1 MHFLLFFM
9 VLLSFFHLNAEH
21 SISEQTSVRRVV
33 SLTPYTDT
41 FVQQFTPSQKVAAL
55 SPSISEPKAC
65 NPQKASDVLGHF
77 PRHAGGLQNA
87 LHYKP
92 DLVVLEGHKSLF
104 TQAALAKI
112 GIASFVVS
120 HPKSITDCSSII
132 TQYCQ
137 LVGNLE
143 KATQYKAT
151 LQEFINQQ
159 PQRLHRTIVLLPG
172 NLTCGK
178 NTLFSELL
186 SLSGCHNVVSE
197 LSHSFGWG
205 NITMD
210 RILRLQPSIMI
221 TLYDHRQERSQAS
234 QNFQHPALKS
244 LAIKRIHLSSDM
256 AENPLIYAGRIIQ
269 FLRGQIS

>member
-1 MHFLLFFM
+1 MHFLLFFIT
-9 VLLSFFHLNAEH
+9 LLSFFHANAQKK
-21 SISEQTSVRRVV
+21 IVQRIV

-41 FVQQFTPSQKVAAL
+41 FVQQFMPNQKIAAL

-77 PRHAGGLQNA
+77 PRHTGGLQNA

-120 HPKSITDCSSII
+120 HPKSITDCASII

-137 LVGNLE
+137 LVGSFE
-143 KATQYKAT
+143 KAAEYKAQLQT
-151 LQEFINQQ
+151 LRNQK
-159 PQRLHRTIVLLPG
+159 PQALQRTIVLLPG

-186 SLSGCHNVVSE
+186 SLSGCHNVVSD

-234 QNFQHPALKS
+234 QNFQHPALRF

-256 AENPLIYAGRIIQ
+256 AENPLVYASNIIQ
-269 FLRGQIS
+269 FLREQI